1 MPTNRGFMIK
11 LHKPSKPEMVQKD
24 NIQLKQTFSKEE
36 LLNTKNTEGWFFDEE
51 QATLYIKPCSA
62 WYYNYDNR
70 GIGKDVERDKVY
82 WIADTLY
89 EEGGYRINIQLPVS
103 SITTSNQLVREHQKK
118 LSSSG
123 LLPNKANKYKLQV
136 LANPPGIMKLD
147 DGSWLDGHV
156 NIFVSVT
163 DSVGTIIDTEMPI
176 KLRVTGN
183 SDRIPAEREV
193 KAIHGVAIF
202 RDIFY
207 KKPAKYIF
215 HLSAK
220 GIDPVDFPVY

>member
-1 MPTNRGFMIK
+1 
-11 LHKPSKPEMVQKD
+11 MVQKD

-118 LSSSG
+118 
-123 LLPNKANKYKLQV
+123 
-136 LANPPGIMKLD
+136 
-147 DGSWLDGHV
+147 
-156 NIFVSVT
+156 
-163 DSVGTIIDTEMPI
+163 TIVF
-176 KLRVTGN
+176 R
-183 SDRIPAEREV
+183 SFAEQ
-193 KAIHGVAIF
+193 G
-202 RDIFY
+202 
-207 KKPAKYIF
+207 
-215 HLSAK
+215 
-220 GIDPVDFPVY
+220 